1 MELGITLYIKNTVE
15 AVEFYKAAFGM
26 TLGYNEKF
34 PDGTYMHAELQ
45 KDGKTIV
52 AVSESPNEEFVK
64 TMQACAKKDIFP
76 TVSCGISFDTEE
88 EVHRAYNMLKEEG
101 IVRRPLGP
109 LPWSVCSAD
118 VLDKYGVYW
127 YIYV

>member
-1 MELGITLYIKNTVE
+1 MQLGMTLYIQNTVE
-15 AVEFYKAAFGM
+15 AVDFYKEAFGL

-45 KDGKTIV
+45 KDGNTV
-52 AVSESPNEEFVK
+52 FAVSENKNCELVKVMHDLTKSEVSP
-64 TMQACAKKDIFP
+64 T
-76 TVSCGISFDTEE
+76 TSCGINFDTEDAIKK
-88 EVHRAYNMLKEEG
+88 AYDMLSKEG
-101 IVRRPLGP
+101 TVRRSLGS

-127 YIYV
+127 YIYM